1 MKKLIL
7 IFCEP
12 RTGSN
17 LLNEAMNLYT
27 PIRAVNEFFLNLG
40 FYVREDFVPDDL
52 LHKTLIRPYE
62 RWQLFKFLNVEQE
75 NYPELIK
82 QINRTPIQAVK
93 KLYEL
98 VPANLVI
105 KIHRHQLEE
114 LNLYELLDLPYVE
127 VILLERSNRL
137 KSHVSSLKA
146 RKFDKWH
153 NVDTSNIQVS
163 VNVDEFINE
172 RDISFN
178 WYKEMKERL
187 SSKDY
192 LEVNYERDLENITKE
207 SFYALFDPWI
217 ERIKLSVNK
226 SNYELKY
233 FSKQNNLPIEHSILE
248 YDKIKHL
255 II

>member
-1 MKKLIL
+1 
-7 IFCEP
+7 
-12 RTGSN
+12 
-17 LLNEAMNLYT
+17 MNLYT
-27 PIRAVNEFFLNLG
+27 PIRTVNEFFLNLG

-52 LHKTLIRPYE
+52 LHKTLIKPYE
-62 RWQLFKFLNVEQE
+62 RWHLFNFLNVEQE

-93 KLYEL
+93 KLYEI
-98 VPANLVI
+98 VPDNLVV

-114 LNLYELLDLPYVE
+114 LKLYELFELPYVE

-153 NVDTSNIQVS
+153 NVDTSDIKVS
-163 VNVDEFINE
+163 VNVEEYINE
-172 RDISFN
+172 RDTSIN
-178 WYKEMKERL
+178 WYKEMRERL

-207 SFYALFDPWI
+207 SFCNLFDPWI

-226 SNYELKY
+226 SNYQLKY
-233 FSKQNNLPIEHSILE
+233 FSKQNNSPIKNSILNYE
-248 YDKIKHL
+248 NIKN
-255 II
+255 IV

>member
-7 IFCEP
+7 ILCEP

-17 LLNEAMNLYT
+17 LLNEAMNLYI

-52 LHKTLIRPYE
+52 LHKTLIKDHE
-62 RWQLFKFLNVEQE
+62 RKQLFDFLNVEQE

-93 KLYEL
+93 KLYEII
-98 VPANLVI
+98 PGNLVI

-114 LNLYELLDLPYVE
+114 LKLHEFLELPYVE

-137 KSHVSSLKA
+137 DSYVSLLKA
-146 RKFDKWH
+146 KQFDKWH
-153 NVDTSNIQVS
+153 NVDTSNIKVS
-163 VNVDEFINE
+163 INIDEFIYE
-172 RDISFN
+172 RDMSFN
-178 WYKEMKERL
+178 WYKEMRQRL

-192 LEVNYERDLENITKE
+192 LEVNYELDLENINKE
-207 SFYALFDPWI
+207 SFYALFDPWF
-217 ERIKLSVNK
+217 ERIKLPVYK
-226 SNYELKY
+226 SNYELQY
-233 FSKQNNLPIEHSILE
+233 FSKQNKSPVEQSILNLDE
-248 YDKIKHL
+248 IKHL